1 MCIMDHAKVDSGIC
15 MGNDFGA
22 QVCWEAGRM
31 RPDRF
36 IGVFNAV
43 VPYVA
48 SAFDF
53 VPTEKLVEIA
63 PGFGYQLYLSNNASG
78 GAAEMDADPRSAIR
92 SCAQVANT
100 KVPEKF
106 LKDTTSFLDA
116 WREDNKKNNRTEI
129 PFSGI
134 MSKKVEDYMVETY
147 KKQGFFNSEFLTS
160 SSQNKTPSDRKES

>member
-1 MCIMDHAKVDSGIC
+1 MDHAEVDAGIC

-43 VPYVA
+43 VPYV
-48 SAFDF
+48 SSEFDF
-53 VPTEKLVEIA
+53 VPTEKLVELA

-92 SCAQVANT
+92 SCAQVADT

-116 WREDNKKNNRTEI
+116 WKEDNKKNNRTEI

-134 MSKKVEDYMVETY
+134 MSQKVEDYMVETY
-147 KKQGFFNSEFLTS
+147 KKQGFYNSEFR
-160 SSQNKTPSDRKES
+160 QH

>member
-1 MCIMDHAKVDSGIC
+1 
-15 MGNDFGA
+15 
-22 QVCWEAGRM
+22 M

-92 SCAQVANT
+92 SCAQVADT

-147 KKQGFFNSEFLTS
+147 KKQGFYNSKQHHPNTAFRAYVNNL
-160 SSQNKTPSDRKES
+160 PSLQRIPAPQPLRYLAV